1 MANKKFTDTEMRIL
15 RESGY
20 GLSVSP
26 DVVHFS
32 VDFKRRFWEE
42 LSRGKMPREIV
53 SNLGIDPGI
62 LGYSRMN
69 GLKTMIC
76 REMKKGGFSEVNH
89 HEGEYEKYLSSENR
103 IKNLETELKYKNQE
117 IEFLKKIV
125 ALGSGAES

>member
-20 GLSVSP
+20 VLSVSP

-89 HEGEYEKYLSSENR
+89 HEGELEQFLSSENR